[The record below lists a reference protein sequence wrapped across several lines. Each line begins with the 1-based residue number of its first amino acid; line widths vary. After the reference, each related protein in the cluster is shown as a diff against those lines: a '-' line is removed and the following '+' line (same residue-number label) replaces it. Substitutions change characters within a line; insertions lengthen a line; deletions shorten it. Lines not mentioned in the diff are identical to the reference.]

1 MQRIHLS
8 LTRGSSR
15 MNLAVAR
22 AATAGGRR
30 RLLPAQVL
38 AGLVLAACASRA
50 PAPPAQA
57 PAKSEPAA
65 VRPPPPP
72 PPPPASNQQILIAT
86 VTNDK
91 NSPYVGVI
99 DREGLHA
106 MIDQGLGRL
115 LGRLKVS
122 PVLQRG
128 QFQGFRVTG
137 IDPAWKTS
145 GIGVDDVVV
154 RLNGQPI
161 ERPEQAQAAFESLR
175 VASEISLD
183 LMREGKPKKLR
194 YRIESR

>member
-1 MQRIHLS
+1 VVQ
-8 LTRGSSR
+8 
-15 MNLAVAR
+15 
-22 AATAGGRR
+22 
-30 RLLPAQVL
+30 
-38 AGLVLAACASRA
+38 
-50 PAPPAQA
+50 
-57 PAKSEPAA
+57 
-65 VRPPPPP
+65 PPPPP
-72 PPPPASNQQILIAT
+72 PPPPTNEQILIAN

-91 NSPYVGVI
+91 NSPYLGVL
-99 DREGLHA
+99 DREGLDA
-106 MIDQGLGRL
+106 LIDQGLGRL

-137 IDPAWKTS
+137 VDPAWKS
-145 GIGVDDVVV
+145 AGIAVDDVIL

-183 LMREGKPKKLR
+183 LTREGKPKKLR